1 MRSQSGLSDRCPGCA
16 EVITRRKA
24 LQLVSNGF
32 GYVAFS
38 AMAAADTPAVRLG
51 QVKPHFAP
59 KS

>member
-1 MRSQSGLSDRCPGCA
+1 MRSQSGLSDGCPGCA

-38 AMAAADTPAVRLG
+38 AMAAAETAASRAASD
-51 QVKPHFAP
+51 
-59 KS
+59 